1 MRRNFFL
8 GVIFSYRKVFKN
20 FTIRMVAYF
29 VLSIFLSSILPS
41 STPGWS

>member
-1 MRRNFFL
+1 MRRDFFL
-8 GVIFSYRKVFKN
+8 GVIFSYRKVLKTYYKN
-20 FTIRMVAYF
+20 SDYC